1 MKTLL
6 CIMALLSGSL
16 LLAQNSAA
24 ANNEQKS
31 NHSKGQVTVTGCVGQ
46 FGGDYTL
53 TKQDPGITYEL
64 QATGKTRLHNYL
76 GKRVEVTG
84 NAAPTMSSSSDAMDK
99 AGSAAPTTITINSIR
114 IIDQDCSERDV
125 SR

>member
-1 MKTLL
+1 MKTLV
-6 CIMALLSGSL
+6 CIMAFLSGGL

-24 ANNEQKS
+24 VNNGERS
-31 NHSKGQVTVTGCVGQ
+31 SDPNGQVTVTGCVSR

-53 TKQDPGITYEL
+53 MKENPGITYEL
-64 QATGKTRLHNYL
+64 QATGKTHLKNYL

-84 NAAPTMSSSSDAMDK
+84 NAAPTMSSSSDATDK
-99 AGSAAPTTITINSIR
+99 AGSAAPTTITISSIKVL
-114 IIDQDCSERDV
+114 DKDCSQRDV

>member
-1 MKTLL
+1 MKTLI
-6 CIMALLSGSL
+6 CAIALLSGGL
-16 LLAQNSAA
+16 LLAQNGSAA
-24 ANNEQKS
+24 SNEQKS
-31 NHSKGQVTVTGCVGQ
+31 NDSKGQVTLTGCVSR

-53 TKQDPGITYEL
+53 TKENPGITYEL
-64 QATGKTRLHNYL
+64 QATGKTRLKNYL

-99 AGSAAPTTITINSIR
+99 TGSAAPTTITIDSIK
-114 IIDQDCSERDV
+114 IIDQNCSQSDV